1 MGSAFNDIVHVNMFL
16 YKLSQKLR
24 SLTGNKITLYFIN
37 DKRSV
42 TSRLLRSEVTLSFA
56 KAAGVGGYI

>member
-24 SLTGNKITLYFIN
+24 SLSGNKITLYCIN

-42 TSRLLRSEVTLSFA
+42 MSRLLRSEVTLSFA
-56 KAAGVGGYI
+56 NAAGVGGYI